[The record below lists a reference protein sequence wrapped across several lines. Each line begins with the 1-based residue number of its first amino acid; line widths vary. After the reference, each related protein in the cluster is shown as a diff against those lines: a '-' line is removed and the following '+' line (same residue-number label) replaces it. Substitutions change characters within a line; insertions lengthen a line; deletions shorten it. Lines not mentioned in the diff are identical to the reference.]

1 MQTRGP
7 AGAKKPSA
15 AAICGRLL
23 RGKTCALARAARD
36 SAAQPCRGLTAN
48 STQSPTSLDLA
59 GFH

>member
-36 SAAQPCRGLTAN
+36 SAACRGLTAN